1 MNLKNKLLILFSFLY
16 VFIPV
21 NVLAYSSYVIPG
33 GETVGIEV
41 SSKGVLVVGFYKI
54 DNEFVGKNAGFQ
66 VGDKILKVN
75 NTPVETIDEMIT
87 VVDNKKEDST
97 KFTILRDDKEMELD
111 VDLKKN
117 SEGVYK
123 TGLYI
128 KDSIVGIGTL
138 TYIDPESKKFGALG
152 HEIIEKTTAEK
163 FEIKDGKIFESNVT
177 NIDKSSNNSAGEKNA
192 TYDKGKVFG
201 TIEENESSGVF
212 GNYKDNLPNKEKL
225 KVATPKEIKPG
236 EATIQTVLKDNTVES
251 FKINILRLDDSN
263 NTKNIL
269 FEITDTRLLEEA
281 GGIVQG
287 MSGSPI
293 VQDNKIVGAVTHV
306 IVNDVTKGYGI
317 FITTMLEEGEN

>member
-21 NVLAYSSYVIPG
+21 NALAYSSYVIPG

-41 SSKGVLVVGFYKI
+41 SSKGVLVVGFYKV
-54 DNEFVGKNAGFQ
+54 DDEYLGKNLGFKI
-66 VGDKILKVN
+66 GDRIMKVN
-75 NTPVETIDEMIT
+75 NTDVETIDEMISI
-87 VVDNKKEDST
+87 VNNKKEDKT
-97 KFTILRDDKEMELD
+97 KFTILRDDKEIELN

-117 SEGVYK
+117 NEGVYK

-138 TYIDPESKKFGALG
+138 TYIDPDTKKFGALG

-192 TYDKGKVFG
+192 TYNKGKVFG
-201 TIEENESSGVF
+201 TIVENEPSGVF
-212 GNYKDNLPNKEKL
+212 GNYSDNLPTKDKL
-225 KVATPKEIKPG
+225 KVAEPDEIKTG
-236 EATIQTVLKDNTVES
+236 EATIQTVLKDEKVES

-263 NTKNIL
+263 DTKNIL

-293 VQDNKIVGAVTHV
+293 IQDNKIVGAVTHV

-317 FITTMLEEGEN
+317 FITTMLKEGEN